1 MNRIVTMS
9 GLPLLQVPTSAPTP
23 PVPPTP
29 PTPPLLPPDFQT
41 PMPPMP
47 DFLFWNE
54 IIIPLAGMALTGIL
68 IVVVGLPLVKALVR
82 RIESKGAAAGD
93 AEVAA
98 LRAEVAELR
107 QRLDGMAELE
117 ERVDFAERLLTQQR
131 ERPPLRAGE

>member
-1 MNRIVTMS
+1 MVTMS
-9 GLPLLQVPTSAPTP
+9 GLPFPLVQTP
-23 PVPPTP
+23 APTP
-29 PTPPLLPPDFQT
+29 PTPVPPSVPDFQT
-41 PMPPMP
+41 PMPPLP
-47 DFLFWNE
+47 DFIFWNE

-82 RIESKGAAAGD
+82 RIEGKGAAAGD

-117 ERVDFAERLLTQQR
+117 ERVDFAERMLAQQR
-131 ERPPLRAGE
+131 QARPLGPAGQ

>member
-1 MNRIVTMS
+1 MS
-9 GLPLLQVPTSAPTP
+9 GLPFLQASTGAPTP
-23 PVPPTP
+23 PIPPP
-29 PTPPLLPPDFQT
+29 PPPPDFQT

-82 RIESKGAAAGD
+82 RIEGKVAAGGD
-93 AEVAA
+93 APEVAA

-117 ERVDFAERLLTQQR
+117 ERVDFAERMLAQQR
-131 ERPPLRAGE
+131 QARPIGPGQ